1 MKKYKKVAAIECLA
15 LAIDKISLPHPV
27 RIGIDGMSAAG
38 KTVLANELAKKLR
51 GMGRFVIRSGLDSF
65 HNPKEIRHR
74 QGRMSIKGYIE
85 DSFDY
90 KSVCKE
96 ILIPLG
102 PKGDGMYREG
112 IFDYKKEQL
121 AEKSTSLAP
130 IDSILIF
137 EGVMLFNNKLK
148 DMFDYRILVHCS
160 EDEVMKRAKERD
172 HEHFGSIDIL
182 KEKYFQRF
190 LPGQRI
196 HVEKNKPHETAD
208 AVIFNSNPENP
219 IIKFNSPYK

>member
-1 MKKYKKVAAIECLA
+1 MKKYKRVAAIECLA

-85 DSFDY
+85 DS
-90 KSVCKE
+90 
-96 ILIPLG
+96 
-102 PKGDGMYREG
+102 
-112 IFDYKKEQL
+112 FDYKKEQL